1 MFIYPFKKEGKM
13 KIGVKTTEFWLT
25 LVNGVVVALCNALN
39 VPPDVKEH
47 ITALALKIVG
57 AYIASRTVVK
67 AASGGEV
74 KRGILTSEFW
84 FTLLVEVVIAAMQA
98 YKVPLD
104 VQNAIVNLLLAYI
117 ASRTTVKVAE
127 SIKVKVEQDFKS

>member
-1 MFIYPFKKEGKM
+1 M

-25 LVNGVVVALCNALN
+25 LINSIVVALCNTLN

-47 ITALALKIVG
+47 ITALVLKIVG
-57 AYIASRTVVK
+57 AYIASRTIVK
-67 AASGGEV
+67 AASNEEV
-74 KRGILTSEFW
+74 KRGIFTSEFW
-84 FTLLVEVVIAAMQA
+84 FTLLVEATVAVMQA
-98 YKVPLD
+98 FKISLD

-127 SIKVKVEQDFKS
+127 SIKTKVEQDFKS